1 MALRIGLLARAPKL
15 LELFHAIET
24 RAAGVAGGSIAAAG
38 INVRGLNST
47 VTNSIPGA
55 SRTGAQVTLPAGTY
69 EVEARSVSFQTGRA
83 RLQLFD
89 VTNNTVK
96 LLGMGSFGSPV
107 DQIQPGQFL
116 IGHLVVT
123 TPAIFELHQFFEI
136 DEPSNF
142 GLGVEVNDGDIEIY
156 AELLIW
162 KV

>member
-1 MALRIGLLARAPKL
+1 MALRIGLLARSPKL
-15 LELFHAIET
+15 LELLHVNET
-24 RAAGVAGGSIAAAG
+24 QAPGVKGGSIAAAG
-38 INVRGLNST
+38 LNIRVLNNT
-47 VTNSIPGA
+47 VTNTIPGA

-83 RLQLFD
+83 RLSLFD

-96 LLGMGSFGSPV
+96 LLGMGSFGSFV

-123 TPAIFELHQFFEI
+123 TPSIFELHQFFEV
-136 DEPSNF
+136 DEPSDF
-142 GLGVEVNDGDIEIY
+142 GLGVEVNDGDTEIY